1 MTKRNMSPIWE
12 GHKPGTSSVLL
23 DLATTAASGRVR
35 FSWSQRALFT
45 ACEFW
50 AAARNQSL
58 GSHLRDDPREQLR
71 AAVGSFEAMGLTKT
85 AAIIRRGGAKL
96 GGSQPV
102 SSRQVAKEIETALA
116 CVDER
121 VDEVLEN
128 FANTRAQE
136 KVRI

>member
-1 MTKRNMSPIWE
+1 MTKRDTAQIWE

-35 FSWSQRALFT
+35 FSWSERALFT

-58 GSHLRDDPREQLR
+58 GIHLSDDPREQLQ
-71 AAVGSFEAMGLTKT
+71 AAEGSFEAMGLSKT
-85 AAIIRRGGAKL
+85 ATIIRRGRVKL
-96 GGSQPV
+96 VGSYPV
-102 SSRQVAKEIETALA
+102 PSRQVAKEIEIALA
-116 CVDER
+116 SIDEP

-136 KVRI
+136 KDQN